1 MLLTSRLRVYP
12 GDVSAFDEIYTPTEE
27 HQAYRAVVRE
37 VCEKKVAPHA
47 AEADELGEFPQASF
61 EALRA
66 AECHAPHVPEEY
78 GGMGGD
84 ALVVAIVI
92 EEIARVCASSSLIPA
107 VNKLASVPWL
117 LAGSD
122 ELKARYFPS
131 MASGE
136 AMASYCLSE
145 PEAGSDAASMKTRAV
160 RDGADWVL
168 NGTKRWITN
177 AGASDYYTVFAVTDP
192 EKRSKGISAFVVE
205 KSDPGVSFGAPEKK
219 LGVKGSPTREVYFDH
234 VRIPGDRLIGAEGTG
249 FSTAMKTLDHTRVT
263 IAAQAVGIAQ
273 GALDYALGYV
283 KQRQQFG
290 KAIAEFQG
298 LQFMLADMGMKL
310 EAARQLT
317 YVAAAKSE
325 RGDADLT
332 YFGAAAKC
340 FASDVAMEI
349 TTDAVQL
356 LGGYGY
362 TKDYPVERMMRD
374 AKITQIYE
382 GTNQVQRIVMARQLL
397 AGLPQV

>member
-1 MLLTSRLRVYP
+1 VSTFDVYRLT
-12 GDVSAFDEIYTPTEE
+12 DEHEAF
-27 HQAYRAVVRE
+27 RAAVRE
-37 VCEKKVAPHA
+37 VCTEKVAPYA
-47 AEADELGEFPQASF
+47 AETDELAEFPKASF

-66 AECHAPHVPEEY
+66 AEFHAPHVPEAY
-78 GGMGGD
+78 GGVGAD
-84 ALVVAIVI
+84 ALATVIVI
-92 EEIARVCASSSLIPA
+92 EEVARACASSSLIPA
-107 VNKLASVPWL
+107 VNKLATLPWV
-117 LAGSD
+117 LAGD
-122 ELKARYFPS
+122 EGLKQRYLPAI
-131 MASGE
+131 ASGD

-145 PEAGSDAASMKTRAV
+145 PDAGSDAVSMSTRAV
-160 RDGADWVL
+160 RDGDGWVL
-168 NGTKRWITN
+168 NGVKRWITN
-177 AGASDYYTVFAVTDP
+177 AGVSDLYTVFAVTDP
-192 EKRSKGISAFVVE
+192 GARSKGISAFVVE
-205 KSDPGVSFGAPEKK
+205 RTDEGVSFGSPEKK
-219 LGVKGSPTREVYFDH
+219 LGIKGSPTCEVYLDA
-234 VRIPGDRLIGAEGTG
+234 VRIPGNRLIGAEGTG
-249 FSTAMKTLDHTRVT
+249 FATAMRTLDHTRVT

-283 KQRQQFG
+283 KERQQFG
-290 KAIAEFQG
+290 RAIAEFQG

-317 YVAAAKSE
+317 YTAAAKSE

-340 FASDVAMEI
+340 FASDTAMAI

-362 TKDYPVERMMRD
+362 TRDYPVERMMRD

-397 AGLPQV
+397 AGLPSA